1 MNVTE
6 MKESDLDIVV
16 ELEKQCFKQPWNK
29 EQCLYELQENPFSTG
44 YLLKEDDHIVGY
56 AFLWITFEIAQLA
69 RIVLILP
76 VAIKAVGHILWMLY
90 VSRQEKRKASFFH

>member
-44 YLLKEDDHIVGY
+44 YLLKEDDHIVG
-56 AFLWITFEIAQLA
+56 
-69 RIVLILP
+69 
-76 VAIKAVGHILWMLY
+76 
-90 VSRQEKRKASFFH
+90 